1 MQKSVRSFQIVSPQ
15 NRPKKKSQD
24 KSTMQSRFLAKKKM
38 INWRLPQS
46 LFSRN
51 KLTNL
56 KGWFPITSQL
66 FQALLFLEDDV
77 DCPKGRKSPST
88 INCFGI
94 WFGLGNCINS
104 FPIFRPMC
112 KSLGILHLSTFSL
125 QSPYNWYETPN
136 ISRIYQLI

>member
-51 KLTNL
+51 KLTDL

-66 FQALLFLEDDV
+66 LQTLLFLRMTWTAQKV
-77 DCPKGRKSPST
+77 
-88 INCFGI
+88 
-94 WFGLGNCINS
+94 GNS
-104 FPIFRPMC
+104 
-112 KSLGILHLSTFSL
+112 HQ
-125 QSPYNWYETPN
+125 QSIVLEFD
-136 ISRIYQLI
+136 LD